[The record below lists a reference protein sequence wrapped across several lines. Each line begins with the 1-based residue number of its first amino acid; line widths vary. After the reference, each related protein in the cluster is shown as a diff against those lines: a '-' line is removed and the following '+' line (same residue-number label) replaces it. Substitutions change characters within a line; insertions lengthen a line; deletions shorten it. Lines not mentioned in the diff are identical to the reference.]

1 MQKGVE
7 AIFLN
12 FPLSNEEYAELDEKF
27 GKLCYKA
34 NWQLKHKNYRNNM
47 IDDKDDVDQ
56 ELRIK
61 LITAGVYH
69 KRQVYIESSLETA
82 QKHANDALTKAVVD
96 ELCHLWENRKRH
108 GANRQKFG
116 EHQEMILEKIISKVV
131 PKVDRPNKRANLEI
145 DTKFSTYCKT
155 IIWNGLKTMGK
166 KITREK
172 SIRGGQVSLSEFDYL
187 GG

>member
-7 AIFLN
+7 SIFLN
-12 FPLSNEEYAELDEKF
+12 FPLSNEEYEALDEKF

-47 IDDKDDVDQ
+47 IDDKDDINQ

-69 KRQVYIESSLETA
+69 KRQVYIEASLEA
-82 QKHANDALTKAVVD
+82 AREHAKDALTKAVVE
-96 ELCHLWENRKRH
+96 ELWTLWENRKRH

-116 EHQEMILEKIISKVV
+116 EHQEMILEKIINRVV
-131 PKVDRPNKRANLEI
+131 PKEVRPNKLAHLHI
-145 DTKFSTYCKT
+145 DAKFSTYCKT

-172 SIRGGQVSLSEFDYL
+172 SIRSGQVSLSEFDYL
-187 GG
+187 GV